1 MQEITREEMFWMI
14 ENDILKC
21 VRGRYEGLIT
31 GSKLKH
37 GKGKPR
43 LVEEPLY
50 DKMMRLKKQQLEK
63 NISVSWYI
71 RRVK

>member
-1 MQEITREEMFWMI
+1 MI
-14 ENDILKC
+14 ENGILKC

-43 LVEEPLY
+43 LVEEPIY
-50 DKMMRLKKQQLEK
+50 DKMVRLKKQQLEK
-63 NISVSWYI
+63 NISVS
-71 RRVK
+71 